1 METEVSSVSV
11 KNRRGVSGRAGI
23 GRDTVLVS
31 FAVFFSGF
39 LLALS
44 IAFGLGGKD
53 VAREYLE
60 KRLKKDRGSDI
71 RPL

>member
-1 METEVSSVSV
+1 
-11 KNRRGVSGRAGI
+11 
-23 GRDTVLVS
+23 VLVS

-39 LLALS
+39 VLALS